1 MERSKDGKVRQASE
15 TAQKPNAS
23 KSEGQEIR
31 ISRQVETCPFSFQK
45 VLLSSNGIQAESD
58 VQWKPYS
65 QGQGQGYGNKNMIP
79 GPRRANSARRVGAM
93 ARRLMRLERARALGR
108 TPADPR
114 KYRLE
119 LEARRWAEERA
130 RRELSATRGG

>member
-1 MERSKDGKVRQASE
+1 MERSKKGKARQASE
-15 TAQKPNAS
+15 TAQKSSAS

-45 VLLSSNGIQAESD
+45 VLLSLNGIQAESD

-65 QGQGQGYGNKNMIP
+65 QEQGQGYGNKNMIV
-79 GPRRANSARRVGAM
+79 GTRRANRAGIYAM
-93 ARRLMRLERARALGR
+93 SRRLKSLERARALGR

-114 KYRLE
+114 IYRLE
-119 LEARRWAEERA
+119 LEAKRWAEERA
-130 RRELSATRGG
+130 MRELSATRGG

>member
-1 MERSKDGKVRQASE
+1 MERSKEGKVRQASK
-15 TAQKPNAS
+15 TAEKPNAS

-58 VQWKPYS
+58 VNWKPYS
-65 QGQGQGYGNKNMIP
+65 QEQGQGYVNKNMIL
-79 GPRRANSARRVGAM
+79 GTRRANRAGIYAM
-93 ARRLMRLERARALGR
+93 SRRLKSLERARALGR

-114 KYRLE
+114 SYRLE
-119 LEARRWAEERA
+119 LEAKRWAEERA

>member
-1 MERSKDGKVRQASE
+1 MKRSKEGKVSKASR
-15 TAQKPNAS
+15 TAQKPSAS
-23 KSEGQEIR
+23 RKGGQEIS

-58 VQWKPYS
+58 VNWKPYS
-65 QGQGQGYGNKNMIP
+65 QEQGQGYVNKNMIL
-79 GPRRANSARRVGAM
+79 GTRRANRAGIYAM
-93 ARRLMRLERARALGR
+93 SRRLKSLERARALGR

-114 KYRLE
+114 SYRLE
-119 LEARRWAEERA
+119 LEAKRWAEERA